1 MSESSRVA
9 DRWSV
14 HGFRMQRLRD
24 MLLDSAT
31 CYITTRQWLHQ
42 EHNPLQPFR
51 IEAAVRDVVHELKM
65 EGLHESFE
73 RQQKVTRRHRPHRDQ
88 CAVRAR
94 GTHICRSWRT
104 SLGCLSATRRRAYSA
119 YSAFGG
125 ASRAAAAAAWP
136 FACSVARR
144 VSMQTHARRW
154 PNTLRARRAPQ
165 PRNPAV
171 AEYGGEQCVEVP
183 AATRATTAHRRM
195 RWAHPGHI
203 CTGTALTAA
212 TSAPAMGSPLPHLHR
227 DCAHG
232 CHICAGNGLAAA
244 TSAPGLGLA
253 AAASAPGLAS
263 PGPHLHWDSACSATP

>member
-1 MSESSRVA
+1 M
-9 DRWSV
+9 
-14 HGFRMQRLRD
+14 
-24 MLLDSAT
+24 
-31 CYITTRQWLHQ
+31 HQ
-42 EHNPLQPFR
+42 EHNPLQPCR

-119 YSAFGG
+119 FGG

-144 VSMQTHARRW
+144 VPMQTHARRW

-203 CTGTALTAA
+203 CTGTALTAV
-212 TSAPAMGSPLPHLHR
+212 TSAR
-227 DCAHG
+227 
-232 CHICAGNGLAAA
+232 
-244 TSAPGLGLA
+244 
-253 AAASAPGLAS
+253 GLAS